1 MVVKPPAPCAPV
13 DPPAP
18 CAPVDPPA
26 PRAPKAQK
34 TPQKK
39 APKKTGTKCP
49 SGFYFDKKKGR
60 CVQAGVGPEYKP

>member
-1 MVVKPPAPCAPV
+1 MYFDNMFDNRQPPRATPLREPPAPK
-13 DPPAP
+13 
-18 CAPVDPPA
+18 
-26 PRAPKAQK
+26 RPKAQK

-60 CVQAGVGPEYKP
+60 CVQAGVGPEFRP

>member
-1 MVVKPPAPCAPV
+1 MMYDMQPPRATPLREPPAPK
-13 DPPAP
+13 
-18 CAPVDPPA
+18 
-26 PRAPKAQK
+26 APKAQK

-60 CVQAGVGPEYKP
+60 CVQAGVGPEFRP